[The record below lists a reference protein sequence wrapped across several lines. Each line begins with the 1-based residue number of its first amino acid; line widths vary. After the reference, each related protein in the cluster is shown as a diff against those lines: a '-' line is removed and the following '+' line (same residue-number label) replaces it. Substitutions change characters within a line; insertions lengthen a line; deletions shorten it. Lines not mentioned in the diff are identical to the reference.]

1 MASRVSRAKQ
11 FLPFD
16 ALVGF
21 REALKEKETEYENKK
36 ELTEDSYEELESN
49 LNRLEKGRMAKIKF
63 YKNKKYIEKI
73 GIVTN
78 IDYTKK
84 RIQID
89 GEENIS
95 VWDIVEIDTPT
106 H

>member
-21 REALKEKETEYENKK
+21 REALKEKETEYEDKK
-36 ELTEDSYEELESN
+36 ELTEDSYEELEN
-49 LNRLEKGRMAKIKF
+49 TLNRLEIGKKAKIKY
-63 YKNKKYIEKI
+63 YKNKKYIEKT
-73 GIVTN
+73 GVVTK

-84 RIQID
+84 RIEIGD
-89 GEENIS
+89 EENIS
-95 VWDIVEIDTPT
+95 VWDIVEIEEK
-106 H
+106 

>member
-1 MASRVSRAKQ
+1 
-11 FLPFD
+11 
-16 ALVGF
+16 
-21 REALKEKETEYENKK
+21 
-36 ELTEDSYEELESN
+36 
-49 LNRLEKGRMAKIKF
+49 MAKIKF

-95 VWDIVEIDTPT
+95 VWDIVEIEVE
-106 H
+106 